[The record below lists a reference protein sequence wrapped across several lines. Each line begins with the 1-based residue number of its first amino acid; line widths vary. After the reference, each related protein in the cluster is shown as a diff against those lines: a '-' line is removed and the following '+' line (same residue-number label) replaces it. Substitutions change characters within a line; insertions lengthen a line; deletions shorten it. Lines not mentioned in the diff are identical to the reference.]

1 MPCAKDALGNWRFA
15 RGLGWGMLAHRV
27 GKWRTLGLMARFAA
41 EPLTAARSAHRAFG
55 PFIRADY
62 PHSTAAK
69 PRRVFMIA
77 DAELYRAMLSD
88 TETWRNVQISAT
100 SKKSGAS
107 RRLSYGMTRL
117 RGERHEHYRK
127 LLAPPLK
134 RPAVMAM
141 SPQMASIA
149 AGQVASWPVGT
160 PFALTEAAK
169 TMAKHLAI
177 GLLFGDDHQRAMPIA
192 EMIARAMQA
201 SWIVPTPAFFRW
213 LREADGQES
222 AILSW
227 AREKQGNKDA
237 QDILSILVNNTDEA
251 GRPPSVELIG
261 GIVSFVFGA
270 AYDTCQN
277 ALAWTLILL
286 AQHPD
291 AMARLVAEIDA
302 ATGGG
307 PATMDRIGSLPLLDA
322 TIREAMR
329 LFPPVP
335 LQMRKATRATT
346 LGGEPV
352 ARGELVLISAMTIN
366 RDPSLY
372 PDPDSFRPE
381 RWASIKPSP
390 FQYTVFG
397 AGGHMCPGVTFG
409 LQMMKIA
416 LATILSKRTVELSPG
431 ARIGY
436 RTRVTLEP
444 PGTEAVILHERGG
457 ATRSRHASGRF
468 RDLVA
473 LPAST

>member
-1 MPCAKDALGNWRFA
+1 
-15 RGLGWGMLAHRV
+15 MLAYKV

-41 EPLTAARSAHRAFG
+41 EPLTAARNAHRAFG
-55 PFIRADY
+55 LFIRADY

-77 DAELYRAMLSD
+77 DAELYKTMLSD

-100 SKKSGAS
+100 SKRSGAS
-107 RRLSYGMTRL
+107 QRLSYGMTRL

-127 LLAPPLK
+127 LFAPPLK

-141 SPQMASIA
+141 SPEMARIA
-149 AGQVASWPVGT
+149 AEQVASWPLGAAF
-160 PFALTEAAK
+160 PLTEAAK

-177 GLLFGDDHQRAMPIA
+177 GLLFGDDHRRAMPIA

-201 SWIVPTPAFFRW
+201 SWIVPTAAFFRW
-213 LREADGQES
+213 LREAEGQER

-227 AREKQGNKDA
+227 AEEKRGNKDA
-237 QDILSILVNNTDEA
+237 QDILSILVNNTDEV
-251 GRPPSVELIG
+251 GKPPSVELIG

-277 ALAWTLILL
+277 ALAWTVILL
-286 AQHPD
+286 TQHPD
-291 AMARLVAEIDA
+291 AMAGLVAEIDA
-302 ATGGG
+302 ATGGR
-307 PATMDRIGSLPLLDA
+307 PATMDRIGTLPLLDA

-335 LQMRKATRATT
+335 LQMRRATRTT
-346 LGGEPV
+346 ILGAEPIT
-352 ARGELVLISAMTIN
+352 RGDLVLISAMTIN
-366 RDPSLY
+366 RAPSLY
-372 PDPDSFRPE
+372 PDPDSFRPD
-381 RWASIKPSP
+381 RWATIRPSP

-416 LATILSKRTVELSPG
+416 LATILSKRSVELSPA
-431 ARIGY
+431 ARIAY
-436 RTRVTLEP
+436 RTRVTLAPIGNVEVIMRQR
-444 PGTEAVILHERGG
+444 GEAARSGQ
-457 ATRSRHASGRF
+457 ATGRF
-468 RDLVA
+468 RELVVIPA
-473 LPAST
+473 LT